1 MASVATA
8 THSQASGGR
17 GRGLAGSRALYTEAG
32 ARYATVATTMDM
44 VKCDQKRETLG
55 DPGLGEWKMVS
66 HLPVVTGWAHVQP

>member
-8 THSQASGGR
+8 TQSGQWWLGKR
-17 GRGLAGSRALYTEAG
+17 PGWLTGLYTEAG
-32 ARYATVATTMDM
+32 ARYVTVATTMDM

-55 DPGLGEWKMVS
+55 NPGLGEWKMVS